1 MNGSSEIIAA
11 QNLTN
16 QVASRLE
23 QAPAFQSLPPEQQLT
38 LKRDLDSIQ
47 QALQQSPEPAAVD
60 PYAFGLTAQP
70 TLQAKPSPPASDPY
84 AMAMETPN
92 DLARRRGLARQR
104 LGTQQPINKEN
115 SEIAPTQPKKT
126 ATEKIATA
134 AGAVLDELDF
144 STFVANL
151 VHGTFDA
158 IVESSIRQM
167 EAFAGLVSAVAKDVN
182 QFTDENVTPNQVRD
196 WLVELYPRDL
206 QLDFSGG
213 QPRLRPMH
221 TVNEDGDDVSPSWL
235 ADYGLA
241 DEDFTQTLI
250 EEQLIPAA
258 RRKYGSNRLQTL
270 ATMVLMG
277 MNRIVVRDGSI
288 SAKLKFRAAA
298 RDKAA
303 VEYAV
308 SQDPGTA
315 TGSNS
320 WGMRGRNP
328 YQSIMKVSTVEAN
341 VQSDAVIKADLY
353 GEVKINFASETL
365 PLESFADA
373 AQLALLQSN
382 ARTLSTSSPPA
393 NSPPA
398 NSQQTPSPPATALPA
413 PSSAVPSPSAESGG
427 S

>member
-1 MNGSSEIIAA
+1 MHNESSEVTAA
-11 QNLTN
+11 KNLTS

-23 QAPAFQSLPPEQQLT
+23 KAPAFQSLSPDQQTT

-47 QALQQSPEPAAVD
+47 QALHTPTKPLALPLASD
-60 PYAFGLTAQP
+60 PYALELNTPYKAQASQSSQP
-70 TLQAKPSPPASDPY
+70 TTDPY

-92 DLARRRGLARQR
+92 DLARRRNLAHRR
-104 LGTQQPINKEN
+104 LGRPQPVT
-115 SEIAPTQPKKT
+115 SGGGSATTPAQSKKT
-126 ATEKIATA
+126 ATEKIAAST
-134 AGAVLDELDF
+134 GAVLDEIDF

-182 QFTDENVTPNQVRD
+182 QFTNENVTPNQVRD
-196 WLVELYPRDL
+196 WLIELYPRDL
-206 QLDFSGG
+206 KLNFSSG
-213 QPRLRPMH
+213 QPRLVPVR
-221 TVNEDGDDVSPSWL
+221 TVDEEGDEISPSWL

-241 DEDFTQTLI
+241 DEDFTPSLV
-250 EEQLIPAA
+250 EERLIPAA
-258 RRKYGSNRLQTL
+258 RRQYGSNRLQTL

-308 SQDPGTA
+308 SQDPGAA
-315 TGSNS
+315 TGADA

-328 YQSIMKVSTVEAN
+328 YQSVMKVSTVEAN

-373 AQLALLQSN
+373 AQLALLQNN
-382 ARTLSTSSPPA
+382 ARSLPGTVSNQANAPPASTSPVVPPA
-393 NSPPA
+393 PPA
-398 NSQQTPSPPATALPA
+398 VDP
-413 PSSAVPSPSAESGG
+413 GG
-427 S
+427 T